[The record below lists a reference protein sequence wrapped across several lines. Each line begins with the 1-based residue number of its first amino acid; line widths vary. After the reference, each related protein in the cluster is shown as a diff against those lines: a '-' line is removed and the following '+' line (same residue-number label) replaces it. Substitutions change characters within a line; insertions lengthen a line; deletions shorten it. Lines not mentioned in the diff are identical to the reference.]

1 MECPVCYTP
10 KAKYKLVCGHSF
22 CYQCITHWY
31 QECGSRTC
39 PMCRKDIDFEQNG
52 DTREIH
58 IQCTEDS
65 SIDNY
70 IEFQQLLDKYKGL
83 ELKEVDYLRRQN
95 WVEWVME
102 YRAHKQLYTK
112 YIFHGLQ
119 GAQEASHQKRQENP
133 QRSVLT
139 KAYKD

>member
-70 IEFQQLLDKYKGL
+70 IEFQQLLDKYKGF
-83 ELKEVDYLRRQN
+83 EIKDIEYLRRQD
-95 WVEWVME
+95 WVHWVME
-102 YRAHKQLYTK
+102 YRAKDQVYTK
-112 YIFHGLQ
+112 YTFHGLQ
-119 GAQEASHQKRQENP
+119 GAQEASHKERQEK
-133 QRSVLT
+133 QERSILT
-139 KAYKD
+139 KAYKE